1 MIVYHL
7 PRLDQIPPTLV
18 NSLSKEDRKTIIE
31 DTRCKNRCS
40 SHDIVRTKV
49 QNQLTSDITN
59 GSSHDISTNDRL
71 SVNLTNEISASN
83 GLMHQATNQIRD
95 LSLASN
101 STTLSDNPIKSSV
114 HVSTSQHIIIPSS
127 TKAIGKTRLTPPS
140 TDQPILTRSPQLKCE
155 GFPFSPPTPSPL
167 SPKFTSSVTDSHLT
181 GLGKKSSRNKLSNDS
196 INSGANSSKPLYN
209 TSTKS
214 NGLDPVIRRTNC
226 VINKD
231 ASPSRKL
238 ISKINSSLT
247 NSSDVTCS
255 SKTCYKAIS
264 STQVSN
270 FTFPQW
276 KGGVRPPGASSPVCC
291 HGNCVLI

>member
-1 MIVYHL
+1 M
-7 PRLDQIPPTLV
+7 LV

-40 SHDIVRTKV
+40 SNEIVRSKV
-49 QNQLTSDITN
+49 EYQLTSDITN

-101 STTLSDNPIKSSV
+101 STTLGDNPIRSSV
-114 HVSTSQHIIIPSS
+114 HISTTQHIIIPSS
-127 TKAIGKTRLTPPS
+127 TKAIGKTRLTPP
-140 TDQPILTRSPQLKCE
+140 LTRSPQIKCE

-181 GLGKKSSRNKLSNDS
+181 GLGKKSSRNKVSSDS

-226 VINKD
+226 VINKE

-247 NSSDVTCS
+247 NSSDVTCNN
-255 SKTCYKAIS
+255 KTCYKTIP

-291 HGNCVLI
+291 HGNYALICFN